1 MARTL
6 SRREMLAAATTT
18 TLGLLSAGH
27 VAWADDA
34 PKGAFR
40 YSLNTSTIS
49 GQKLTLVQEIELA
62 AKAGYD
68 GIEPWVRELD
78 GYVKGGGNLKD
89 LAKMLADKQLF
100 VANAIG
106 FFEWIVDDE
115 ARRTKG
121 LAEATRVMEILA
133 QLGCK
138 HVAAP
143 PCGADRAPIPTEK
156 AAERYGALLDLGAKS
171 GVKPMMEV
179 WGRSKTLG
187 RLEDAAAVC
196 VACGKPQACM
206 LLDVFHLYRGGSDF
220 GGVKLLSGAAI
231 HVIHVNDYPASP
243 PREKIT
249 DADRVYPG
257 DGVAPLAALFR
268 DLAGIGFRGALS
280 LELFNREYWKQDALT
295 VARTGLEKT
304 RALVRR
310 SLEG

>member
-1 MARTL
+1 
-6 SRREMLAAATTT
+6 MLAATTTT
-18 TLGLLSAGH
+18 TLGLLSAGR
-27 VAWADDA
+27 ATWADDA
-34 PKGAFR
+34 PKGTFR

-49 GQKLTLVQEIELA
+49 GQKLTLLQEIEIA

-89 LAKMLADKQLF
+89 LAKMLADKHLF

-121 LAEATRVMEILA
+121 LAEATRLMDMLA
-133 QLGCK
+133 QFGCK
-138 HVAAP
+138 HIAAP

-171 GVKPMMEV
+171 GVAPMMEV

-220 GGVKLLSGAAI
+220 AAI
-231 HVIHVNDYPASP
+231 KTLKRAMLPGFHLNDYPAAPTPAALDDS
-243 PREKIT
+243 
-249 DADRVYPG
+249 ARVYPG
-257 DGVAPLAALFR
+257 DGVAPLAQLIK
-268 DLAGIGFRGALS
+268 DLRAIGFDGYLS
-280 LELFNREYWKQDALT
+280 LELFNREYWKLDALT
-295 VARTGLEKT
+295 VAKTGLEKMKK
-304 RALVRR
+304 AA
-310 SLEG
+310 EGSS